1 MTDGGIIPS
10 EEFNEQLKKYVRE
23 NMRREHS
30 GNRTKGRWHKK
41 GSGSGGGGGGGGCCS
56 LHLYPDTV
64 NTFLPST
71 NDQTRR
77 RWKVSNACTK
87 GDLSAIRKVISAV
100 GTLVWPGGQPIL
112 ELNVSTGVWEQDV
125 TEDLVLYDN
134 NGDDITETA
143 ATISGVWART
153 VDLALEDEVTLTMTA
168 TL

>member
-1 MTDGGIIPS
+1 MADGGITPS

-30 GNRTKGRWHKK
+30 GNSTKGRWHKK
-41 GSGSGGGGGGGGCCS
+41 GSGGGGGGGCCS

-64 NTFLPST
+64 NSFLPTT

-77 RWKVSNACTK
+77 RWKVSDACTK
-87 GDLSAIRKVISAV
+87 GDLSAITKVISAV

-112 ELNVSTGVWEQDV
+112 DLNVSTGVWEQDV
-125 TEDLVLYDN
+125 TSDLILYDSSGN
-134 NGDDITETA
+134 DITETA
-143 ATISGVWART
+143 ATISGTWART
-153 VDLALEDEVTLTMTA
+153 VDLALEDKVTLTMTA

>member
-41 GSGSGGGGGGGGCCS
+41 GSGGGGGGGGGCCS

-77 RWKVSNACTK
+77 RWKVSDACTK
-87 GDLSAIRKVISAV
+87 GDLAAITKVISGV
-100 GTLVWPGGQPIL
+100 GKLVWPGGQPIL
-112 ELNVSTGVWEQDV
+112 ALNVSSGVWEQDV
-125 TEDLVLYDN
+125 TADLVLYDN

-143 ATISGVWART
+143 ATISGGVGTHRGSCNGR
-153 VDLALEDEVTLTMTA
+153 
-168 TL
+168 